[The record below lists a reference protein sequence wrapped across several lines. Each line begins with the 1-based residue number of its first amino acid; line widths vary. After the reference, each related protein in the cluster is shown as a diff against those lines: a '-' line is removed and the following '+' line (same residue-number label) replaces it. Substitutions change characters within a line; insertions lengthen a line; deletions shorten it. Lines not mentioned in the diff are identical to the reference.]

1 MKTLAVNSDNLILN
15 GSFKNSYWAA
25 DIDLYEAVSD
35 RKAVHAKLDEVVDK
49 YDVIEIKVALRS
61 KSYKYKRL
69 PPKLPLHTVMV
80 KVDIILQDIL
90 PFPIECSVIYDFN
103 SEQMY
108 NETKVIKE
116 MIDDLE
122 KKKYSLFKKV
132 KRLNSI
138 AGLIGMKDLFADITE
153 DTRLGLLN
161 LTIERLALLNSD
173 DGKKHIDDIP
183 KYKEWI
189 AEDLRKLG
197 ITLKD
202 NHKNILEKEV
212 HEKLNKIIIS

>member
-1 MKTLAVNSDNLILN
+1 MKTLAINSDNLILN
-15 GSFKNSYWAA
+15 GSFKSSVYAA
-25 DIDLYEAVSD
+25 DIDLYEPVSD

-61 KSYKYKRL
+61 ASYKYKRL
-69 PPKLPLHTVMV
+69 PVKLPLHTVMV
-80 KVDIILQDIL
+80 KADIILQDIL
-90 PFPIECSVIYDFN
+90 PFPIECSIIYDFN
-103 SEQMY
+103 SKQMY

-122 KKKYSLFKKV
+122 KSKYSLFKKV

-138 AGLIGMKDLFADITE
+138 AGLIGMDNLFADITE

-161 LTIERLALLNSD
+161 LTIERLLLLNSD
-173 DGKKHIDDIP
+173 DGKKHIKNIS

-189 AEDLRKLG
+189 VEDLRKLG
-197 ITLKD
+197 ITIKD
-202 NHKNILEKEV
+202 NHKEILEKEV

>member
-1 MKTLAVNSDNLILN
+1 
-15 GSFKNSYWAA
+15 
-25 DIDLYEAVSD
+25 
-35 RKAVHAKLDEVVDK
+35 
-49 YDVIEIKVALRS
+49 
-61 KSYKYKRL
+61 
-69 PPKLPLHTVMV
+69 
-80 KVDIILQDIL
+80 
-90 PFPIECSVIYDFN
+90 
-103 SEQMY
+103 MY

>member
-1 MKTLAVNSDNLILN
+1 MKTLAINSDNLILN
-15 GSFKNSYWAA
+15 GSFKSSVYAA
-25 DIDLYEAVSD
+25 DIDLYEPVSD

-61 KSYKYKRL
+61 ASYKYKRL
-69 PPKLPLHTVMV
+69 PVKLPLHTVMV
-80 KVDIILQDIL
+80 KADIILQDIL
-90 PFPIECSVIYDFN
+90 PFPIECSIIYDFN
-103 SEQMY
+103 SKQMY

-122 KKKYSLFKKV
+122 KSKYSLFKKV

-138 AGLIGMKDLFADITE
+138 AGLIGMDNLFADITE

-161 LTIERLALLNSD
+161 LTIERLLLLNSD
-173 DGKKHIDDIP
+173 DGKKHIKNIS

-197 ITLKD
+197 ITIKD
-202 NHKNILEKEV
+202 NHKEILEKEV